1 MLYYM
6 RAAKKIFTFLLSLY
20 SFCFAQVN
28 PGARSV
34 ALAHSDISFADDPFM
49 LFNNPAC
56 LTNIND
62 RSVGFFYSPAPF
74 GVKELSNAFGVYTE
88 PTEIGSFGGGF
99 MIYGFELYKETKIAI
114 GYGRKINDKFSAG
127 VTAVY
132 KNLSIKNYGS
142 RGYLLFNIGAA
153 YSLQKNLNIGFIAE
167 NITRT
172 SAAENDNQFPVS
184 FSAGIGYKIIDKLT
198 AFISASKELNYD
210 ASLKFGTE
218 YKLIDFLHLRFG
230 TATEPDIFSGGVGI
244 IYNFVEADYAVTSHP
259 DLGLTHQ
266 FGITLRFQK

>member
-1 MLYYM
+1 MLYFM
-6 RAAKKIFTFLLSLY
+6 RAAKIFFTFLLSLY
-20 SFCFAQVN
+20 SVCFAQVN

-34 ALAHSDISFADDPFM
+34 ALAHSDISFAEDPFT

-56 LTNIND
+56 LSNINE
-62 RSVGFFYSPAPF
+62 RAIGIYYSPAPF
-74 GVKELSNAFGVYTE
+74 GVKELSNAFGVYAE

-99 MIYGFELYKETKIAI
+99 MIYGFELYKETKIAL
-114 GYGRKINDKFSAG
+114 GFGRKINNKFSAG

-142 RGYLLFNIGAA
+142 RGYFLFNIGAA
-153 YSLQKNLNIGFIAE
+153 YSLQKNLQIGFAAE

-172 SAAENDNQFPVS
+172 STSDDDNQFPVIL
-184 FSAGIGYKIIDKLT
+184 SAGIGYKVIDELT
-198 AFISASKELNYD
+198 AFISASKELDYN
-210 ASLKFGTE
+210 ASVRFGAE
-218 YKLIDFLHLRFG
+218 YKPVDFLHLRFG
-230 TATEPDIFSGGVGI
+230 TTTEPDIFSGGVGV